1 MTATN
6 AQVRKFMD
14 EMAKHQ
20 MLGVA
25 AARAGMDRKTA
36 AKYRDAGKFPSEMGV
51 IRDWRTREDPF
62 DADWA
67 EVERRLVDAPELE
80 AKTSRTCWRM
90 RPKSTTPGSCGPSSA
105 ASMVSTIRPSSAA
118 AGFV

>member
-14 EMAKHQ
+14 ELSKHQ

-36 AKYRDAGKFPSEMGV
+36 SKYRDAGTLPSEMGV

-62 DADWA
+62 DADW
-67 EVERRLVDAPELE
+67 EEIQRRLIDAPELE
-80 AKTSRTCWRM
+80 AKTVFEGLVAKAPEKYPACVAGPAVGPVRRAARTPTGL
-90 RPKSTTPGSCGPSSA
+90 RP
-105 ASMVSTIRPSSAA
+105 I
-118 AGFV
+118 

>member
-1 MTATN
+1 
-6 AQVRKFMD
+6 MD
-14 EMAKHQ
+14 EMSKHQ

-36 AKYRDAGKFPSEMGV
+36 SKYRDAGKLPSEMGM

-67 EVERRLVDAPELE
+67 ELQRRLTDAPELE
-80 AKTSRTCWRM
+80 AKTLFEGLLANAPEKYHPGQLRTLQRHVREWRA
-90 RPKSTTPGSCGPSSA
+90 RHGPEKE
-105 ASMVSTIRPSSAA
+105 VYFPP
-118 AGFV
+118 